1 MKKIILLI
9 ATILFFATFTTNAQI
24 ISYSQTKITK
34 VKKEKKPRA
43 GYFQQSAEMLF
54 GGSSTVF
61 ETGANYIA
69 GYRFNDRVFL
79 GGGVGF
85 SHTDIDGKEYDHY
98 DCFSLLQARLFL
110 NAKFYLTKTR
120 AQPFFDLSLGGCA
133 YWDRDDSWSDYEW
146 GQFGLSAHPQFGVNY
161 KLNEK
166 ISLYASIGYQLYT
179 AYGGDHYPSLKLGI
193 TF

>member
-54 GGSSTVF
+54 GGFSTVF

-120 AQPFFDLSLGGCA
+120 AQPFLIYLLAVAHIGTGMIHGTIMNGGNL
-133 YWDRDDSWSDYEW
+133 DY
-146 GQFGLSAHPQFGVNY
+146 QPT
-161 KLNEK
+161 LNLE
-166 ISLYASIGYQLYT
+166 
-179 AYGGDHYPSLKLGI
+179 
-193 TF
+193 